1 MSPTL
6 ITVYG
11 LSILIILGFSLFML
25 MLIRSLVSADNVA
38 ERIQSLASISERG
51 SQADNRDQSRFRF
64 LRLRLRFNTALGILV
79 PKGLRN
85 QLVSANWPI
94 FETEY
99 VLIRFAL
106 TLLCFGLGWFISQ
119 SIFPGIG
126 IGIIA
131 FMVPG
136 IMLRRGIN
144 TRRRKFEGQLVDVLI
159 LVNGGVRAGYS
170 LLQALDI
177 VVEEMEAPASV
188 EFQKVRR
195 EVGLGFPLS
204 QALENL
210 SSRMENDDLDIMV
223 AAININRQVGGN
235 LTVMLSAVTETIRER
250 IRLFSEV
257 RSITSAQRYTG
268 YILTGLPFLMG
279 GVLFIMNPEYMSRLF
294 EPGWILCV
302 PIGAVIGIIM
312 GNLIIRRMVVI
323 DV

>member
-6 ITVYG
+6 ITVYA
-11 LSILIILGFSLFML
+11 LTILIILGFSLFLL
-25 MLIRSLVSADNVA
+25 MLVRSLVSADNVS
-38 ERIQSLASISERG
+38 ERIQSLITLSDRG
-51 SQADNRDQSRFRF
+51 AQADREQSRFRF
-64 LRLRLRFNTALGILV
+64 LRLRLRFNTALSILV

-99 VLIRFAL
+99 VLIRLGL
-106 TLLCFGLGWFISQ
+106 TILSFGLGWIISQ

-126 IGIIA
+126 IAVIA

-136 IMLRRGIN
+136 IMLKRSIN
-144 TRRRKFEGQLVDVLI
+144 TRRRKFEGQLIDVLI

-177 VVEEMEAPASV
+177 VVEEMQSPASE
-188 EFQKVRR
+188 EFQRVRR

-210 SSRMENDDLDIMV
+210 SARMENDDLDIMV

-235 LTVMLSAVTETIRER
+235 LTVMLTAVTETIRER
-250 IRLFSEV
+250 IRLFSEI

-268 YILTGLPFLMG
+268 YILTAMPFIMG
-279 GVLFIMNPEYMSRLF
+279 AVLFIMNPEYMARLF

-302 PIGAVIGIIM
+302 PIGAVLGIIM

>member
-6 ITVYG
+6 ITVFG
-11 LSILIILGFSLFML
+11 LAILIILGFSLFML
-25 MLIRSLVSADNVA
+25 MLIRSLVSADNVS
-38 ERIQSLASISERG
+38 ERLQSLTSISERG
-51 SQADNRDQSRFRF
+51 SQEDRGQSRFRF

-85 QLVSANWPI
+85 QLVSANWPV

-99 VLIRFAL
+99 VLIRLGLTILSFAL
-106 TLLCFGLGWFISQ
+106 AWIISQ

-126 IGIIA
+126 IAIIA

-136 IMLRRGIN
+136 IMLRRSIN
-144 TRRRKFEGQLVDVLI
+144 TRRRKFEGQLIDVLI
-159 LVNGGVRAGYS
+159 LVNGGVSAGYS

-177 VVEEMEAPASV
+177 VVEEMQSPASE
-188 EFQKVRR
+188 EFQRVRR
-195 EVGLGFPLS
+195 EVGLGLPLS

-210 SSRMENDDLDIMV
+210 STRMENDDLNIMV

-250 IRLFSEV
+250 IRLFSEI

-268 YILTGLPFLMG
+268 FILTGMPFLMG
-279 GVLFIMNPEYMSRLF
+279 GVLFIMNPEYMGRLF

-302 PIGAVIGIIM
+302 PIGAVIGIIL

>member
-6 ITVYG
+6 ITIYA
-11 LSILIILGFSLFML
+11 LTILIFLGFGVFLL
-25 MLIRSLVSADNVA
+25 MVIRSLVSTDNVPQ
-38 ERIQSLASISERG
+38 RIQTLTTISERG
-51 SQADNRDQSRFRF
+51 AQPDQTQSRFRF
-64 LRLRLRFNTALGILV
+64 LRLRLRFNTTLSVLV

-94 FETEY
+94 FETEF
-99 VLIRFAL
+99 VLTRLGL
-106 TLLCFGLGWFISQ
+106 TILSFVLGWVISQ

-131 FMVPG
+131 YMLPG
-136 IMLRRGIN
+136 IMLRRSIN
-144 TRRRKFEGQLVDVLI
+144 NRRRRFEQQLIDVLI
-159 LVNGGVRAGYS
+159 LVNGGVNAGYS

-177 VVEEMEAPASV
+177 VVKEMQSPASE
-188 EFQKVRR
+188 EFQRVRR
-195 EVGLGFPLS
+195 EVGLGLPLS

-210 SSRMENDDLDIMV
+210 SDRMENDDLDIIV

-268 YILTGLPFLMG
+268 YILTGLPFILG
-279 GVLFIMNPEYMSRLF
+279 AVLFIMNPEYMARLF

-302 PIGAVIGIIM
+302 PIGAVIGILL
-312 GNLIIRRMVVI
+312 GNLVIRRLVVI
-323 DV
+323 DI

>member
-6 ITVYG
+6 ITIYG
-11 LSILIILGFSLFML
+11 LTILIFLGFAAFML
-25 MLIRSLVSADNVA
+25 MVVRSLVTSDNVS
-38 ERIQSLASISERG
+38 ERIQTLTTLAERG
-51 SQADNRDQSRFRF
+51 AQPDKAQSRFRF
-64 LRLRLRFNTALGILV
+64 LRLRLRFNTALAILV

-99 VLIRFAL
+99 ALIRLGLTIVSFAL
-106 TLLCFGLGWFISQ
+106 GWGISQ

-126 IGIIA
+126 GGIIA
-131 FMVPG
+131 YMLPG
-136 IMLRRGIN
+136 IMLRRSIN
-144 TRRRKFEGQLVDVLI
+144 NRRQRFEKQLVDVLI
-159 LVNGGVRAGYS
+159 LVNGGVSAGYS

-177 VVEEMEAPASV
+177 VVQEMQSPASE
-188 EFQKVRR
+188 EFQRVRR
-195 EVGLGFPLS
+195 EVGLGLPLS

-210 SSRMENDDLDIMV
+210 AGRMENDDLDIVV

-268 YILTGLPFLMG
+268 FILSGLPFILG
-279 GVLFIMNPEYMSRLF
+279 AFLFIMNPEYMARLF

-302 PIGAVIGIIM
+302 PIGALIGVIL
-312 GNLIIRRMVVI
+312 GNLVIRKLVVI
-323 DV
+323 DI